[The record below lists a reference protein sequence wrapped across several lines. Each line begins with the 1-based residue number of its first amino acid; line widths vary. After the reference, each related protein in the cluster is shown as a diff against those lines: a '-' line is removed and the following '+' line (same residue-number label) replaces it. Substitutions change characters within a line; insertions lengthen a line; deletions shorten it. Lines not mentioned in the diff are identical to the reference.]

1 MLLSANSGVDSIVQL
16 ITVLLIFV
24 FVLAVTL
31 WVTKWIAGFQRQ
43 QSEGKNIQIIET
55 TKISPNHY
63 AQIMKVGDKYVA
75 VAIGKENVTVLATL
89 DESQLNL
96 DASKQPYKNDFASVF
111 KKIIKDKSDNVNNE
125 GLENSNSDAFKD

>member
-31 WVTKWIAGFQRQ
+31 GVTKWMAGFQRL

-55 TKISPNHY
+55 TKMSPNHY
-63 AQIMKVGDKYVA
+63 AQIMRVGDKYVA
-75 VAIGKENVTVLATL
+75 VAIGKETVTVLTTL

-96 DASKQPYKNDFASVF
+96 DASKQSYKTDFASVL
-111 KKIIKDKSDNVNNE
+111 KKITKE
-125 GLENSNSDAFKD
+125 GTSNGINDGSQENDSDAFKD

>member
-1 MLLSANSGVDSIVQL
+1 MLLSANGNVDSIVQL

-24 FVLAVTL
+24 FVLFVTL
-31 WVTKWIAGFQRQ
+31 FVTRWMAGFQKM

-55 TKISPNHY
+55 TKISPTHY

-75 VAIGKENVTVLATL
+75 VAVGKENVTVLATL

-96 DASKQPYKNDFASVF
+96 DASKQSDKTDFASVL
-111 KKIIKDKSDNVNNE
+111 KKITKNGAVGSTNDASQ
-125 GLENSNSDAFKD
+125 ENDSDAF